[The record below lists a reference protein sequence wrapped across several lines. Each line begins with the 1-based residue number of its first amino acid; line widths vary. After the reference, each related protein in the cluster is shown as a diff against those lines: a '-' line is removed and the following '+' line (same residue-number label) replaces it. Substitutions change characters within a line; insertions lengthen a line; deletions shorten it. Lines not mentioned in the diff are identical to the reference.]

1 MWTGTCKTSQTTR
14 TCRGTSFDVNRIA
27 GIAKVFLLCLLLF
40 AGVVCSILSVFL
52 TYGFYQKIARFWHK
66 AVVRTMGVRCQFSGA
81 APVPGVLV
89 VSNHVSWLDISV
101 IGSQLPVV
109 FLAKGEIANWPVLGF
124 IIKTAGTLFID
135 RGRGA
140 KDANAKLSESLSK
153 NQAAL
158 IFPEAT
164 TTDGH
169 SVNRFYPRLM
179 QSAINSNARVQPVAL
194 RYSDKNGNSF
204 PEVSYGRNMT
214 FLQSLWQTVCLGRI
228 RVHVQVFE
236 LLAPSDSRDR
246 LAREAEVKIRAWV
259 EGGPGVEE
267 ESDKQENN

>member
-1 MWTGTCKTSQTTR
+1 MLTGTCKTSQTTR
-14 TCRGTSFDVNRIA
+14 TCRGTYFDVNRIA
-27 GIAKVFLLCLLLF
+27 GIAKVFLLCLLVC

-52 TYGFYQKIARFWHK
+52 TYGFYQKIARVWHK
-66 AVVRTMGVRCQFSGA
+66 GVVQVVGVQCEFSGA

-101 IGSQLPVV
+101 IGSELPVV
-109 FLAKGEIANWPVLGF
+109 FLAKGEIASWPVLGF

-140 KDANAKLSESLSK
+140 KDANARLSESLSK
-153 NQAAL
+153 NQSVL
-158 IFPEAT
+158 IFPEGT
-164 TTDGH
+164 TTDGR
-169 SVNRFYPRLM
+169 SVNRFYPRLV
-179 QSAINSNARVQPVAL
+179 QSAIDSNVRVQPAAL
-194 RYSDKNGNSF
+194 RYSDKDGNLF
-204 PEVSYGRNMT
+204 PEVSYARNMT

-246 LAREAEVKIRAWV
+246 IAKEAELKIRAWV
-259 EGGPGVEE
+259 E
-267 ESDKQENN
+267 ESPVKEENN